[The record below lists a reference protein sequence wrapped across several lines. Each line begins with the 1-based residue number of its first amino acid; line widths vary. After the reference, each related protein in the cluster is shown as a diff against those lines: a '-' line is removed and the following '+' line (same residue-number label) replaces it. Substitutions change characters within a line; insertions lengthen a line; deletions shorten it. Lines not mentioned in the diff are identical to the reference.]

1 MDNTTLIT
9 SIIIA
14 CFSIILIPICIY
26 GCRKCALYI
35 IDDEEINIVIAVH
48 DRNSNNNNDDD
59 GNILGERERRRR
71 ERNVLNKVII
81 KVRVNRST

>member
-1 MDNTTLIT
+1 MDSTTLIT

-14 CFSIILIPICIY
+14 SFSIILIPICIC

-35 IDDEEINIVIAVH
+35 IDDEENNIVFGVH
-48 DRNSNNNNDDD
+48 NNNND
-59 GNILGERERRRR
+59 GNIFGKRERRRR

-81 KVRVNRST
+81 KVRVQRVHV